1 MPGGARNAIRE
12 YRYYQSSQVKVTFEP
27 LFPLLLLFI
36 ANPLLLRRKKPAIKE
51 PSSKR
56 AKPSPAAIPFTPD
69 TPAPSSV
76 RIDIDMEDAG
86 GQLDPMPETNPTTE
100 ATANDVVQSKKASGS
115 QGQVA
120 DTPSGGSL
128 YWRQKQLEVVNLI
141 SSQEDASNQLS
152 SGITAF
158 VEKTATM
165 QKVCTPSS
173 PRAPWRITRLDP
185 LWGFKSD
192 FCKFFK

>member
-1 MPGGARNAIRE
+1 LDILHYCCFPSLI
-12 YRYYQSSQVKVTFEP
+12 T
-27 LFPLLLLFI
+27 LF
-36 ANPLLLRRKKPAIKE
+36 LRRKKPTIKE

-56 AKPSPAAIPFTPD
+56 TKPSPAAIPLTPD
-69 TPAPSSV
+69 APTPSSV

-86 GQLDPMPETNPTTE
+86 GQFDTVPEANPTTE
-100 ATANDVVQSKKASGS
+100 AKANDVVQSEKASGF

-120 DTPSGGSL
+120 DSPLGGSL

-158 VEKTATM
+158 VEKIATM
-165 QKVCTPSS
+165 KKVCTPSS
-173 PRAPWRITRLDP
+173 PRAPWRILITIRY
-185 LWGFKSD
+185 GAARVTSVHF
-192 FCKFFK
+192 

>member
-1 MPGGARNAIRE
+1 
-12 YRYYQSSQVKVTFEP
+12 VTIP
-27 LFPLLLLFI
+27 L
-36 ANPLLLRRKKPAIKE
+36 
-51 PSSKR
+51 
-56 AKPSPAAIPFTPD
+56 TPD
-69 TPAPSSV
+69 APTPSV

-86 GQLDPMPETNPTTE
+86 GQFDPMPEINPTTE
-100 ATANDVVQSKKASGS
+100 AAANDVVQSEKASGS

-158 VEKTATM
+158 VEKTSAM
-165 QKVCTPSS
+165 KKVCTPSS
-173 PRAPWRITRLDP
+173 PRAPWRITDSIRYGASRLTSVS
-185 LWGFKSD
+185 F
-192 FCKFFK
+192 

>member
-1 MPGGARNAIRE
+1 
-12 YRYYQSSQVKVTFEP
+12 
-27 LFPLLLLFI
+27 LLLSISNHLF
-36 ANPLLLRRKKPAIKE
+36 LRRKKPTVKE

-56 AKPSPAAIPFTPD
+56 AKPSPAAIPLTPD
-69 TPAPSSV
+69 APTPSSV

-86 GQLDPMPETNPTTE
+86 GQFDPMPETNPTTE
-100 ATANDVVQSKKASGS
+100 ATANDVVQSEKASGS

-158 VEKTATM
+158 VEKTTTM
-165 QKVCTPSS
+165 KKVCTPSS
-173 PRAPWRITRLDP
+173 PRAPWRICRFDP
-185 LWGFKSD
+185 LWGFKID
-192 FCKFFK
+192 LCKFFNSTALERW